1 MDIKKD
7 MVEMKVK
14 INENWTYKELV
25 DNIEALK
32 TQINGVLASFSCY
45 EIKLSIQYRKQLRKD
60 IYALKFEEWK
70 KERILEYIYDDIGKD
85 VLYKIK

>member
-1 MDIKKD
+1 
-7 MVEMKVK
+7 MK
-14 INENWTYKELV
+14 IEFNENWTFCEMV
-25 DNIEALK
+25 ENIEALK

-70 KERILEYIYDDIGKD
+70 KERILEYIYDDIGID

>member
-1 MDIKKD
+1 
-7 MVEMKVK
+7 MKVK